1 MKELDEKWLSLFLQR
16 KDEKMLEDID
26 EIISLCRQ
34 YNKLYKMNADTLISG
49 DDLLKDLLEKGVIK
63 MDLFCQLKILID
75 NPELKYTINE
85 NIL

>member
-85 NIL
+85 NTL